1 MICLGEKFS
10 SPSPNSCEHSLML
23 LLSSDSLLF
32 HGAHERSEDSLN
44 EPDCRI
50 LIIHCSMQFI
60 LYNFQIIC
68 IVMSVLDLM
77 DLTEL
82 YLSVFR

>member
-44 EPDCRI
+44 RARLPNFNYQLYSIQFPNHLYC
-50 LIIHCSMQFI
+50 HVCS
-60 LYNFQIIC
+60 
-68 IVMSVLDLM
+68 
-77 DLTEL
+77 
-82 YLSVFR
+82 